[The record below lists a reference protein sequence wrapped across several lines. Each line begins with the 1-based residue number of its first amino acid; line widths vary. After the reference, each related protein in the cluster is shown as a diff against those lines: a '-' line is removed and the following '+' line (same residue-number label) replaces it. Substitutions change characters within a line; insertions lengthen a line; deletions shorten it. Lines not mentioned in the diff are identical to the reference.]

1 MNMPNRSAEKNTPV
15 LNATDKTTKQKLF
28 ETAVDLFSSRG
39 FHGVSIRD
47 ISSAVGIKESSFY
60 NHYKSKDELIK
71 AIFEFYKTEFTQIM
85 PPEERLEAILS
96 SMPPD
101 EFLRQGNARFM
112 QRMSAPLIEKIWRIL
127 FSEQYRDTRARDL
140 VLQDMIQLP
149 LAYAEQV
156 FTKMMEMGLIRRFDP
171 KILAAEYQYTV
182 SFIFTTFL
190 MLDAENP
197 DPNSIQKKLA
207 DHVNFFWNIIRKEKE
222 EK

>member
-1 MNMPNRSAEKNTPV
+1 MDTLNQPVEITPPL
-15 LNATDKTTKQKLF
+15 LNAAEKTTKQRLF

-39 FHGVSIRD
+39 FLGVSIRD

-60 NHYKSKDELIK
+60 NHYKSKDELIRT
-71 AIFEFYKTEFTQIM
+71 IFEFYKTEFTQIM

-96 SMPPD
+96 TTPPD
-101 EFLRQGNARFM
+101 EFLRRGNERFM
-112 QRMSAPLIEKIWRIL
+112 QRISTPLFKKISRIL
-127 FSEQYRDTRARDL
+127 SSEQYRDTRAREL
-140 VLQDMIQLP
+140 VLQDMIELP
-149 LAYAEQV
+149 LAYAELV
-156 FTKMMEMGLIRRFDP
+156 FTKMMKMGLIRRFDP
-171 KILAAEYQYTV
+171 KILAAEYQYSV

-207 DHVNFFWNIIRKEKE
+207 DHVSFFWNIIRKEKE

>member
-1 MNMPNRSAEKNTPV
+1 MDTMNQPAENIHPV

-28 ETAVDLFSSRG
+28 ETAVELFSIRG

-71 AIFEFYKTEFTQIM
+71 AIFEYYKTEFTQIM

-96 SMPPD
+96 SIPPD

-112 QRMSAPLIEKIWRIL
+112 QRMSVPLIEKIWRIL
-127 FSEQYRDTRARDL
+127 FSEQYRDARARDL

-149 LAYAEQV
+149 LAYTELV
-156 FTKMMEMGLIRRFDP
+156 FTKMMDMGLIRRFDP
-171 KILAAEYQYTV
+171 IILAAEYQYSV
-182 SFIFTTFL
+182 SFIFHDL
-190 MLDAENP
+190 
-197 DPNSIQKKLA
+197 S
-207 DHVNFFWNIIRKEKE
+207 HVGP
-222 EK
+222 